1 MYVVIVEGFYDDDK
15 LVNYFM
21 QIHECK
27 QQKRLNQ
34 TESARGKRVHLVG
47 TAARAVLTPKVGNGL
62 TDELKRAGL
71 WVRTVSDK
79 LQATDVLLR
88 NHTVD
93 IMHKRTECLVV
104 VSKFSKLNLAE
115 F

>member
-1 MYVVIVEGFYDDDK
+1 M
-15 LVNYFM
+15 
-21 QIHECK
+21 
-27 QQKRLNQ
+27 
-34 TESARGKRVHLVG
+34 
-47 TAARAVLTPKVGNGL
+47 TPKVGNGL